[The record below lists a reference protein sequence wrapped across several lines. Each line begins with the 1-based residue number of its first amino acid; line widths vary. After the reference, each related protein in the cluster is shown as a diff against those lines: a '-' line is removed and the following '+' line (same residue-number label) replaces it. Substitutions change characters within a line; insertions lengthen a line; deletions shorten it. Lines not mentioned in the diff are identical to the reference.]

1 MKNKTIPPLLKKLF
15 ILAGILII
23 VLISINYII
32 MPFYVHSEEV
42 EVPQVIGINQN
53 EAITLISS
61 KNLEPVIG
69 EVVYDEKHPKG
80 TVIQQRPQ
88 GGRDVKVGRRVYL
101 FISGGEPSVLVP
113 KLKGRSLRDAK
124 FSLERIGLKLGR
136 IDEVVSRLPKDV
148 IVDQEFAEGTPLKKG
163 ETVNISLSVG
173 YGAGE
178 IVLPYLIGKSLAE
191 AESIIQENSL
201 VVGKIN
207 YQPSFNLLPN
217 TVIDQYPGSGTM
229 LNRGDAVDLFVT
241 QAVVIED
248 EY

>member
-1 MKNKTIPPLLKKLF
+1 MKKKSVHPLFRKIL
-15 ILAGILII
+15 ILAGILFL
-23 VLISINYII
+23 VLVSFNYII

-42 EVPQVIGINQN
+42 EVPDLIGISQN
-53 EAITLISS
+53 EAITLLKSI
-61 KNLEPVIG
+61 NLEPVIG
-69 EVVYDEKHPKG
+69 DVVYDEKHPKG
-80 TVIQQRPQ
+80 TVIQQRPL
-88 GGRDVKVGRRVYL
+88 GGRDVKAGRRVYL
-101 FISGGEPSVLVP
+101 FVSGGEPSVLVP

-124 FSLERIGLKLGR
+124 FSLERIGLKIGR
-136 IDEVVSRLPKDV
+136 IDEVISRQPKDV

-163 ETVNISLSVG
+163 ATVNISISVG

-178 IVLPYLIGKSLAE
+178 ISVPYLIGKSLAE
-191 AESIIQENSL
+191 AQSIIQENFL

-229 LNRGDAVDLFVT
+229 LNRGDAVDLFIT
-241 QAVVIED
+241 QAVIVED